1 MPKFR
6 LKERRALTTGVLSV
20 VNGYAPI
27 AMKTEFKAKVTGREL
42 GFSQSTRARNPHLF
56 GALGAV
62 DTPKPKQNPGTALVK
77 EPRRHPSRTHRL
89 ACVVTLI
96 RVGKGTL
103 DGDNLQAAF
112 KPLRDAIAN
121 TLELDDGDS
130 RIEWQY
136 RQIGA
141 GEAETGTIVKIE
153 SL

>member
-1 MPKFR
+1 M
-6 LKERRALTTGVLSV
+6 KEVK
-20 VNGYAPI
+20 I
-27 AMKTEFKAKVTGREL
+27 TGRKVAFSNDVLARSPEL
-42 GFSQSTRARNPHLF
+42 RSV
-56 GALGAV
+56 LGTV
-62 DTPKPKQNPGTALVK
+62 DTPKPQSKARPTLGQR
-77 EPRRHPSRTHRL
+77 PRYSPSRTSRL

>member
-1 MPKFR
+1 MANGT
-6 LKERRALTTGVLSV
+6 ALIVHQMSD
-20 VNGYAPI
+20 
-27 AMKTEFKAKVTGREL
+27 FKAKVTGREL

-56 GALGAV
+56 GVLGAV
-62 DTPKPKQNPGTALVK
+62 DTPKPKPKARPTLGQR
-77 EPRRHPSRTHRL
+77 PRYSPSRTSGL